1 MNHSASAGLIVLTT
15 LCLLLLSACGSSSS
29 STPEDPVAVLSS
41 DRTSLPM
48 GESVLFDASGST
60 PGVGNSLS
68 YSWTLLSQPVGSTV
82 TLVCEESELHSAQ
95 ESQDG
100 EGEEEQQ
107 PAESAD
113 CMNDA
118 IRKLYTDLPGAY
130 EVNVQVADSRA
141 STHARQTINAT
152 NTEPVA
158 VITPVPSTAYLGWVQ
173 LDGSHSAAPTDGDAA
188 ELTYAWSLT
197 VPAASDTS
205 LDNFTAVNPRF
216 LADAEGTYTVSLVVR
231 HGDTYSAPAHV
242 EIDISAVNAIPVAD
256 VGGTQEG
263 SDRVYRV
270 NRGETVTLDGTGS
283 TDADGDDLAYSWR
296 FVGEYET
303 FPIVPTGSQ
312 VMELT
317 DARSATPS
325 FIPDMAGTWY
335 VELHVHDGLSRS
347 QPATAKVIVTKPEDA
362 PNTRP
367 VLVAN
372 TKPTYVEANVIHR
385 LVDWFD
391 AYDIDGDTLTFTY
404 TWLEKPSGNTDP
416 LNWNPQGIIIA
427 APGTYTVSIVANDGH
442 EDSEPLEI
450 TLQASVGGL
459 ANTRP
464 VAEVVVPVSTAL
476 TGQVVLLDG
485 TKSYD
490 PDDDQI
496 FWQWSW
502 IERPVGS
509 NTDFLDGTATMSRA
523 EFIPDVPG
531 AYIAALSVTDSQG
544 AVSVPWQVSR
554 QNHATSLKTAT
565 ILAKEQNHAPVLNPG
580 FTHSGGVRLHQLGR
594 VRQQGLYSPVV
605 LAEGKILPAVNMLA
619 GGFDPDGD
627 RLYYNWTL
635 EEQPADSTAELSL
648 WGRLE
653 SGTEPDS
660 AAALENINQP
670 GLYRIKVEASD
681 GLEEALPQYL
691 SFTVHSREDGNWP
704 GVLMER
710 IEADGEQIVLR
721 LADDQWN
728 DRSLPEG
735 TIGSATS
742 GTCARQSRENTPTL
756 IEMNQAGG
764 WTIDEHI
771 RLTAGQGQAYTIAD
785 LQLVARNEELAA
797 VIPSPSILGIQN
809 GDTITEAGTAVRF
822 WIPALPEGDQYAS
835 YVSTSYPNNY
845 NFDLSFRIVE
855 TGQFIDSC
863 LIRASAW
870 RD

>member
-1 MNHSASAGLIVLTT
+1 M
-15 LCLLLLSACGSSSS
+15 
-29 STPEDPVAVLSS
+29 
-41 DRTSLPM
+41 
-48 GESVLFDASGST
+48 
-60 PGVGNSLS
+60 
-68 YSWTLLSQPVGSTV
+68 
-82 TLVCEESELHSAQ
+82 
-95 ESQDG
+95 
-100 EGEEEQQ
+100 
-107 PAESAD
+107 
-113 CMNDA
+113 
-118 IRKLYTDLPGAY
+118 
-130 EVNVQVADSRA
+130 
-141 STHARQTINAT
+141 
-152 NTEPVA
+152 
-158 VITPVPSTAYLGWVQ
+158 
-173 LDGSHSAAPTDGDAA
+173 
-188 ELTYAWSLT
+188 
-197 VPAASDTS
+197 
-205 LDNFTAVNPRF
+205 
-216 LADAEGTYTVSLVVR
+216 
-231 HGDTYSAPAHV
+231 
-242 EIDISAVNAIPVAD
+242 
-256 VGGTQEG
+256 
-263 SDRVYRV
+263 
-270 NRGETVTLDGTGS
+270 
-283 TDADGDDLAYSWR
+283 
-296 FVGEYET
+296 
-303 FPIVPTGSQ
+303 
-312 VMELT
+312 
-317 DARSATPS
+317 
-325 FIPDMAGTWY
+325 
-335 VELHVHDGLSRS
+335 
-347 QPATAKVIVTKPEDA
+347 
-362 PNTRP
+362 
-367 VLVAN
+367 
-372 TKPTYVEANVIHR
+372 
-385 LVDWFD
+385 
-391 AYDIDGDTLTFTY
+391 
-404 TWLEKPSGNTDP
+404 
-416 LNWNPQGIIIA
+416 
-427 APGTYTVSIVANDGH
+427 
-442 EDSEPLEI
+442 
-450 TLQASVGGL
+450 
-459 ANTRP
+459 
-464 VAEVVVPVSTAL
+464 
-476 TGQVVLLDG
+476 
-485 TKSYD
+485 
-490 PDDDQI
+490 
-496 FWQWSW
+496 
-502 IERPVGS
+502 
-509 NTDFLDGTATMSRA
+509 
-523 EFIPDVPG
+523 
-531 AYIAALSVTDSQG
+531 
-544 AVSVPWQVSR
+544 
-554 QNHATSLKTAT
+554 KTAT

-580 FTHSGGVRLHQLGR
+580 FTHSSGVRLHQLGR

-710 IEADGEQIVLR
+710 IEADGEQILR

-785 LQLVARNEELAA
+785 LQLVVRNEELAA